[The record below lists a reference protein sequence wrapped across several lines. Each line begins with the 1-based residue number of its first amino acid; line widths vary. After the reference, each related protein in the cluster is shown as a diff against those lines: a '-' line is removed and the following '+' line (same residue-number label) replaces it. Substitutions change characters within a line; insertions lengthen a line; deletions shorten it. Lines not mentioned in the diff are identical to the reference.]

1 MQLHSL
7 SLPRFHMV
15 VNLTNLYTSF
25 TTSFTTIPNCI
36 ELRITLSSDSILI
49 LSINLIEII

>member
-36 ELRITLSSDSILI
+36 ELRITLSSNSILI